1 MNKMKKKSIIVVG
14 ASRGIGKEIVLQL
27 AEDSSYTI
35 YALSRN
41 LEKMQESF
49 ASLENVHCFAF
60 DLAKN
65 DVREQAELIFSQLDT
80 IDILIN
86 NAGKLV
92 NKPFLELNK
101 EDLSDCYQVNAMGV
115 MQTVQAALPKMK
127 VAHIVNI
134 STIGGFQGSVKFP
147 GLTAYS
153 TSKAAVV
160 SFTELFA
167 EEYKETT
174 IKMNCL
180 CLGAAQTEMLE
191 EAFPEYEAPVS
202 ASKMAEYIVN
212 FALTAD
218 QWMNGKVIPVSLST
232 P

>member
-1 MNKMKKKSIIVVG
+1 M
-14 ASRGIGKEIVLQL
+14 
-27 AEDSSYTI
+27 EDNFSTF
-35 YALSRN
+35 
-41 LEKMQESF
+41 K
-49 ASLENVHCFAF
+49 NVKCFSF
-60 DLAKN
+60 DLSKN
-65 DVREQAELIFSQLDT
+65 DVIEQASQIFNSFKS

-86 NAGKLV
+86 NAGKLI
-92 NKPFLELNK
+92 NKPFVELTSS
-101 EDLSDCYQVNAMGV
+101 DLSECYQVNAIGV
-115 MQTVQAALPKMK
+115 MQTVQAALPKMEQ
-127 VAHIVNI
+127 AHIVNI

-167 EEYKETT
+167 EEYKDTA

-191 EAFPEYEAPVS
+191 EAFPGYEAPIS
-202 ASKMAEYIVN
+202 AMKMAEYVVD
-212 FALTAD
+212 FALNAD
-218 QWMNGKVIPVSLST
+218 QWMNGKIIPLSLST

>member
-1 MNKMKKKSIIVVG
+1 MKKNIVVVG
-14 ASRGIGKEIVLQL
+14 ASRGIGKEIVTQL
-27 AEDSSYTI
+27 SKNTSHTI
-35 YALSRN
+35 FALSRN
-41 LEKMQESF
+41 LEKM
-49 ASLENVHCFAF
+49 LENFSALKNVHCFAF

-65 DVREQAELIFSQLDT
+65 NVGEQASQIFKG
-80 IDILIN
+80 IDSIDVLIN

-92 NKPFLELNK
+92 NKPFS
-101 EDLSDCYQVNAMGV
+101 DLTSSDFNDCYQVNAIGV
-115 MQTVQAALPKMK
+115 MQTVQAALPKMTE
-127 VAHIVNI
+127 AHIVNI

-167 EEYKETT
+167 EEYKDTK

-191 EAFPEYEAPVS
+191 EAFPGYEAPVS
-202 ASKMAEYIVN
+202 AEKMAEYIVG
-212 FALTAD
+212 FALNAD
-218 QWMNGKVIPVSLST
+218 QWMNGKIIPVSLST

>member
-1 MNKMKKKSIIVVG
+1 MEEKLTIVVVG
-14 ASRGIGKEIVLQL
+14 ASRGIGKEIVNRL
-27 AEDSSYTI
+27 ASNSSYTI
-35 YALSRN
+35 LALSRN
-41 LEKMQESF
+41 LDRMENNFSSF
-49 ASLENVHCFAF
+49 KNVKCFSF
-60 DLAKN
+60 DLSKN
-65 DVREQAELIFSQLDT
+65 DVREQASHIFNSFKS

-86 NAGKLV
+86 NAGKLI
-92 NKPFLELNK
+92 NKPFVELTSS
-101 EDLSDCYQVNAMGV
+101 DLSECYKVNAIGV
-115 MQTVQAALPKMK
+115 MQTVQAALPKMEQ
-127 VAHIVNI
+127 AHILNI

-167 EEYKETT
+167 EEYKDTA

-191 EAFPEYEAPVS
+191 EAFPGYEAPIS
-202 ASKMAEYIVN
+202 AMKMAEYIVE
-212 FALTAD
+212 FALNAD
-218 QWMNGKVIPVSLST
+218 QWMNGKIIPLSLST

>member
-1 MNKMKKKSIIVVG
+1 MEEKLTIVVVG
-14 ASRGIGKEIVLQL
+14 ASRGIGKEIVNRL
-27 AEDSSYTI
+27 ASNSSYTI
-35 YALSRN
+35 LALSRN
-41 LEKMQESF
+41 LDRMENNFSSF
-49 ASLENVHCFAF
+49 KNVKCFSF
-60 DLAKN
+60 DLSKN
-65 DVREQAELIFSQLDT
+65 DVREQASHIFNSFKS

-86 NAGKLV
+86 NAGKLI
-92 NKPFLELNK
+92 NKPFVELTSS
-101 EDLSDCYQVNAMGV
+101 DLSECYQVNAIGV
-115 MQTVQAALPKMK
+115 MQTVQAALPKMEQ
-127 VAHIVNI
+127 AHIVNI

-167 EEYKETT
+167 EEYKDTA

-191 EAFPEYEAPVS
+191 EAFPGYEAPIS
-202 ASKMAEYIVN
+202 AMKMAEYVVD
-212 FALTAD
+212 FALNAD
-218 QWMNGKVIPVSLST
+218 QWMNGKIIPLSLST

>member
-1 MNKMKKKSIIVVG
+1 MEEKLTIVVVG
-14 ASRGIGKEIVLQL
+14 ASRGIGKEIVNRL
-27 AEDSSYTI
+27 ASNSSYTI
-35 YALSRN
+35 LALSRN
-41 LEKMQESF
+41 LDRMENNFSSF
-49 ASLENVHCFAF
+49 KNVKCFSF
-60 DLAKN
+60 DLSKN
-65 DVREQAELIFSQLDT
+65 DVREQASHIFNSFKS

-86 NAGKLV
+86 NAGKLI
-92 NKPFLELNK
+92 NKPFVELTSS
-101 EDLSDCYQVNAMGV
+101 DLSECYQVNAIGV
-115 MQTVQAALPKMK
+115 MQTVQAALPKMEQ
-127 VAHIVNI
+127 AHIVNI

-167 EEYKETT
+167 EEYKDTA

-191 EAFPEYEAPVS
+191 EAFPGYEAPIS
-202 ASKMAEYIVN
+202 AMKMAEYIVD
-212 FALTAD
+212 FALNAD
-218 QWMNGKVIPVSLST
+218 QWMNGKIIPLSLST